1 MTPLQEI
8 EKLLQEALQ
17 SEHLTDFARSRI
29 LHAIMLLRRLIK

>member
-8 EKLLQEALQ
+8 DKLLKEALQ

-29 LHAIMLLRRLIK
+29 LRAVMLLQQLLK